1 MECGCGHVPGQN
13 TILSWKDDSPHPIS
27 RLALSADGPDDSC
40 NIPAQYIA
48 SPSSPGALPL
58 NPTFTP
64 TNAALQTSG
73 SVVFLYESSETSTIC
88 LYALNNPDA
97 QCAQF
102 AYSITIV
109 VGTLPT
115 VSLSKNGAVVQ
126 VATLTC
132 PPNGEVFNY
141 YWASFA
147 NGPIQFGCGGTA
159 GANTVISYPDSS
171 PVPVRSLAADTESDK
186 STMICPS
193 RYLPN
198 GGQNSQD

>member
-1 MECGCGHVPGQN
+1 MQLGCGTVPGVKV
-13 TILSWKDDSPHPIS
+13 ILSFVDASPHTTS
-27 RLALSADGPDDSC
+27 RLALSADGPDDSVVV
-40 NIPAQYIA
+40 PPQYLP

-73 SVVFLYESSETSTIC
+73 SVVFLYESSETSSIC
-88 LYALNNPDA
+88 LYALNDPDA
-97 QCAQF
+97 QCAKF

-109 VGTLPT
+109 VGALPT
-115 VSLSKNGAVVQ
+115 VSLKKNGAPIQ

-132 PPNGEVFNY
+132 PPNAEVFNY

-147 NGPIQFGCGGTA
+147 NGPIQFGCGGTV
-159 GANTVISYPDSS
+159 GANTIISFPDSS
-171 PVPVRSLAADTESDK
+171 PLPVRSLAADTDSDK

-193 RYLPN
+193 RYMAK
-198 GGQNSQD
+198 GGRS